1 LLDLDSFASF
11 EVDVLIADISE
22 WGIEGLMASALA
34 VIYVFTNHLPIIKVK
49 HLLTEDRVG
58 VKQTIQDESVQKVS
72 QRKLSAWKVV
82 LVSDS
87 HRVCVEGNVSI

>member
-1 LLDLDSFASF
+1 
-11 EVDVLIADISE
+11 
-22 WGIEGLMASALA
+22 
-34 VIYVFTNHLPIIKVK
+34 
-49 HLLTEDRVG
+49 LLTEDRVG